1 MLTFLN
7 NLLDVYIDMAP
18 YMVMG
23 LLFVGLLHTFV
34 PKERLLQL
42 LGRNSAGSVV
52 KAAMIGVPLPL
63 CSCGVVPT
71 AIELKKSG
79 ASDGAVLSFLTST
92 PQTGIDSIIAT
103 WGMMGPF
110 MAVYRAV
117 AAFLS
122 GIITGLTANRFS
134 KHEPIISE
142 APTCSC
148 HGHDSHDHAGRPP
161 LREILTYPF
170 GGFMDELAGHFLIGV
185 VVAAAI
191 TTLIPDDFFLRFGL
205 GTGLPSLL
213 LMLVI
218 GIPMYIC
225 STSSIPVA
233 AAFLL
238 KGVSPGAAFVFLFA
252 GPVTNAASLILLR
265 STLGKRL
272 TALYVACV
280 TGTALLFGGLCNW
293 LVGKFQIDILS
304 LTGGHMAHR
313 SVFSLVV
320 AGVFLLLLIKG
331 LIVTLRRRFRQEA
344 PVCSSCDHDHTHD
357 TSCACEHTHEETS
370 CSCDHTAV
378 PDPACSCHK

>member
-1 MLTFLN
+1 MFTFLN
-7 NLLDVYIDMAP
+7 NLVDVYIDMAP
-18 YMVMG
+18 YMVLG

-34 PKERLLQL
+34 PRERLLQL
-42 LGRNSAGSVV
+42 LGRNSAGSVI
-52 KAAMIGVPLPL
+52 KAALIGVPLPL

-71 AIELKKSG
+71 AIELKKDG
-79 ASDGAVLSFLTST
+79 ASNGAVLSFLTST

-110 MAVYRAV
+110 MAIYRAI
-117 AAFLS
+117 ASFLS
-122 GIITGLTANRFS
+122 GILTGLTANRFS
-134 KHEPIISE
+134 KKEPVITE

-148 HGHDSHDHAGRPP
+148 HSDDHEKFTGRPP
-161 LREILTYPF
+161 LREIFTYPF
-170 GGFMDELAGHFLIGV
+170 GGFMDELAVHFIIGV

-191 TTLIPDDFFLRFGL
+191 TTLIPDDFFLQYGL

-272 TALYVACV
+272 TALYVGCV
-280 TGTALLFGGLCNW
+280 TATALLFGGLCNW
-293 LVGKFQIDILS
+293 LVGMFQFDILS
-304 LTGGHMAHR
+304 FAGGHTAHQ
-313 SVFSLVV
+313 SVFSFVI

-331 LIVTLRRRFRQEA
+331 IFVTLRQRLHKEEA
-344 PVCSSCDHDHTHD
+344 TCSCGHDHTNGTSCACGDDHTHD
-357 TSCACEHTHEETS
+357 S
-370 CSCDHTAV
+370 CSCGH
-378 PDPACSCHK
+378 SHKEAS